1 MPETESH
8 LSHVDGGAATGAS
21 HHSPQTDASGR
32 WTGTSVRRLAHVASG
47 IAVLVATSVVAAPA
61 AHADPSETFAR
72 AYAATRDVAS
82 TTGLDIIVVSKSNRA
97 RDLGNRIKGIS
108 AGASVR
114 MHYEVNPQKDEY
126 TSYRLVKGKKLLG
139 AWGRNP
145 AQGKWA
151 TLSSF
156 YGTWPNEF
164 ARSRGLSLT
173 TAITQLDERM
183 PTLSLL
189 EGNTGRAL
197 SALVSNSA
205 NSASA
210 DEIGW
215 NRGGVSETVEPDGTI
230 IISVKKGA
238 GNREGGD
245 DCTYGPLTYVIQG
258 GLLRSAKWK
267 RSCPDGEVSMH
278 TGSVEYEAQVDGAT
292 GPSVT
297 ENQAFALP
305 DPPRSVAWRALAD
318 AANRTVSTPFA
329 SISIVNQR
337 GMNIPN
343 ANAVNG
349 LEFLTELMLAGNVG
363 MPQAMG
369 GAGPGDSAY
378 LINANRGQ
386 EYLLKIRN
394 YEIDSLMVN
403 VGADGLIRSITT
415 VIGDPRDQFVST
427 FTR

>member
-1 MPETESH
+1 MPESKSH

-21 HHSPQTDASGR
+21 LHSPQTDDSGK
-32 WTGTSVRRLAHVASG
+32 WTGTSAWRLTRVALG
-47 IAVLVATSVVAAPA
+47 MAVLVATSVVAAPA

-72 AYAATRDVAS
+72 AYAATRDAAS
-82 TTGLDIIVVSKSNRA
+82 TTGLDIIVVSKSNKA

-126 TSYRLVKGKKLLG
+126 TSYRLAKGKKLLG

-156 YGTWPNEF
+156 YGAWPNEF
-164 ARSRGLSLT
+164 ARSRDLSLT

-189 EGNTGRAL
+189 EGNTERAL
-197 SALVSNSA
+197 TALVSGSA
-205 NSASA
+205 NSVFA
-210 DEIGW
+210 DEIQW
-215 NRGGVSETVEPDGTI
+215 NRGGVSETVKPDGTTVI
-230 IISVKKGA
+230 TVKRGS
-238 GNREGGD
+238 GDGEGGD
-245 DCTYGPLTYVIQG
+245 ECTYGPLTYVIQG
-258 GLLRSAKWK
+258 GLIHTAKWK
-267 RSCPDGEVSMH
+267 RTCPNGEVSTH
-278 TGSVEYEAQVDGAT
+278 TGTVEYEAQVDGAT
-292 GPSVT
+292 SPDLT

-305 DPPRSVAWRALAD
+305 NPPRSVAWRALAD
-318 AANRTVSTPFA
+318 AANRTVVTPFA

-343 ANAVNG
+343 TNAVNG